1 MAPLSRYRLLAV
13 GLLSPIA
20 ALVLYAIVYVLLT
33 QASRNLEKDWLF
45 RLSAA
50 TIAMTAPFFVTLWLA
65 VREWRRNALRLSG
78 KIGLAI
84 AVLSLGLIWKPISD
98 GVNRSRQIRNMAMH
112 DVPAP
117 LFDTVDIQGNSQ
129 RLATYKGKVVLV
141 NIWATW
147 CGPCRAEMPKLDQLY
162 RARKEN
168 GLQVFGISDESVETQ
183 KKFLASVPVI
193 YPLLT
198 LQGQVPGLYRDVA
211 KYPAMFLIDRAGN
224 LQPLPSAESG
234 FDEIVK
240 RVDGLL
246 KSSR

>member
-1 MAPLSRYRLLAV
+1 MPQLSRYRVFAV
-13 GLLSPIA
+13 GLLSPVA
-20 ALVLYAIVYVLLT
+20 ALVSYAIVYSLLS

-50 TIAMTAPFFVTLWLA
+50 TMAMTVPFFVTLWLA
-65 VREWRRNALRLSG
+65 IRDRRSHALNLPG

-84 AVLSLGLIWKPISD
+84 AILSLALIWKPVSD
-98 GVNRSRQIRNMAMH
+98 GVNRSRQIRNMAMR

-117 LFDTVDIQGNSQ
+117 LFDTPDIQGTSQ
-129 RLATYKGKVVLV
+129 RLADYKGKVVVV

-147 CGPCRAEMPKLDQLY
+147 CAPCRAEMPRLEQLY
-162 RARKEN
+162 RERRGE

-183 KKFLASVPVI
+183 KAFLASVPVT

-198 LQGQVPGLYRDVA
+198 LQGQVPALYRDIA
-211 KYPAMFLIDRAGN
+211 KYPAIFLIDREGN

-234 FDEIVK
+234 FDEIAKVA
-240 RVDGLL
+240 DGLL
-246 KSSR
+246 KNRP